1 MYPQMKTEKAYRATP
16 YQTMFLLGSTIAS
29 IAAVSDP
36 RGDQRITTAGEDL
49 FAQETS
55 SGQS

>member
-1 MYPQMKTEKAYRATP
+1 LYDETENAYRATQ

-36 RGDQRITTAGEDL
+36 RGDERITTAGEDL

-55 SGQS
+55 SGKS